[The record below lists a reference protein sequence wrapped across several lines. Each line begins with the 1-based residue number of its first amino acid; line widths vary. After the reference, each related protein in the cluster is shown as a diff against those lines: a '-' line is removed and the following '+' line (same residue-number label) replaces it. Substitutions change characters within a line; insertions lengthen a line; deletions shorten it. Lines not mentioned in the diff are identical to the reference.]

1 MLARTKRQVCIRRD
15 KADFVVAFQPDN
27 VVIYRNH
34 NPRALRK
41 LCRQLRW
48 EIIED
53 VAVEVH
59 DLLLGSGTVTDEAFS
74 TQT

>member
-1 MLARTKRQVCIRRD
+1 MLACTKRQVCIRRD
-15 KADFVVAFQPDN
+15 KVDFVVAFQPDDI
-27 VVIYRNH
+27 VIYRHH

-48 EIIED
+48 EIVED

-59 DLLLGSGTVTDEAFS
+59 DPATW
-74 TQT
+74 